1 MSSGTLVSKSWNACA
16 LPWKVVVKPCGSWS
30 SRIARWIASVAGPS
44 ATPCVR
50 LKLRVIAG
58 NCPWWLIESGATG
71 AVVHLAKALT
81 GTI

>member
-1 MSSGTLVSKSWNACA
+1 M
-16 LPWKVVVKPCGSWS
+16 
-30 SRIARWIASVAGPS
+30 
-44 ATPCVR
+44 
-50 LKLRVIAG
+50 VIAG